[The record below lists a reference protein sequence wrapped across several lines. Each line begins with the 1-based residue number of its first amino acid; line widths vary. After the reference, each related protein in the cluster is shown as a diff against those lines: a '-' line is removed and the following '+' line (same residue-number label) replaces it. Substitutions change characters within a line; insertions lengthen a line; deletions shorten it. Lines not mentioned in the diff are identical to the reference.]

1 MNTAPYFLSIRQH
14 KQERNR
20 DGDRPPPQ
28 QKNGTPKTAMIG
40 AGAYVAAEC
49 AWVAVRHGEA
59 HLLELLLQGNAMNLG
74 MPGRGQGMTE
84 GEEIA
89 DFVQETMIIIGNGK
103 EK

>member
-1 MNTAPYFLSIRQH
+1 METDHHHN
-14 KQERNR
+14 K
-20 DGDRPPPQ
+20 
-28 QKNGTPKTAMIG
+28 KNGTPKTGMIG

-84 GEEIA
+84 GEEIS